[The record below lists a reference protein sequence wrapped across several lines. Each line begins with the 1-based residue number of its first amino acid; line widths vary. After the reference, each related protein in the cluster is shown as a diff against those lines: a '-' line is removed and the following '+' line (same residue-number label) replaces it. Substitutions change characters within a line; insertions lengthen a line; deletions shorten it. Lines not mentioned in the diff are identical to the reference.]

1 MLFDKI
7 LYINLSR
14 RPDRNEHISKSLD
27 YLNLFSNSE
36 RVDAVDGKE
45 LIKEDISTNLIT
57 EEGINDAYNQEQV
70 VYEPL
75 TEGGIGCALSHM
87 KIYKKIIDE
96 NIDRCLIL
104 EDDTSF
110 DIDFLKKLE
119 EVEDKIPKEFDML
132 FLGYH
137 ISYVKKDINKY
148 YFIPDRVY
156 GLFGYIVSKE
166 GAKKLLELFPI
177 SLQIDTEISNNM
189 SKFNAYC
196 LGPEYH
202 VTYSDRSSTTT
213 KFGTDIQIRE
223 GFGGILM
230 QNIVFFISM
239 VLLFL
244 SIFFISIK
252 IF

>member
-1 MLFDKI
+1 
-7 LYINLSR
+7 
-14 RPDRNEHISKSLD
+14 
-27 YLNLFSNSE
+27 
-36 RVDAVDGKE
+36 
-45 LIKEDISTNLIT
+45 
-57 EEGINDAYNQEQV
+57 
-70 VYEPL
+70 
-75 TEGGIGCALSHM
+75 
-87 KIYKKIIDE
+87 
-96 NIDRCLIL
+96 
-104 EDDTSF
+104 
-110 DIDFLKKLE
+110 
-119 EVEDKIPKEFDML
+119 
-132 FLGYH
+132 
-137 ISYVKKDINKY
+137 
-148 YFIPDRVY
+148 
-156 GLFGYIVSKE
+156 
-166 GAKKLLELFPI
+166 
-177 SLQIDTEISNNM
+177 M

>member
-87 KIYKKIIDE
+87 KIYKKIIPL
-96 NIDRCLIL
+96 NITFCEDLI
-104 EDDTSF
+104 
-110 DIDFLKKLE
+110 
-119 EVEDKIPKEFDML
+119 
-132 FLGYH
+132 
-137 ISYVKKDINKY
+137 
-148 YFIPDRVY
+148 
-156 GLFGYIVSKE
+156 
-166 GAKKLLELFPI
+166 
-177 SLQIDTEISNNM
+177 ISNYLN
-189 SKFNAYC
+189 
-196 LGPEYH
+196 
-202 VTYSDRSSTTT
+202 
-213 KFGTDIQIRE
+213 
-223 GFGGILM
+223 
-230 QNIVFFISM
+230 
-239 VLLFL
+239 
-244 SIFFISIK
+244 SIK
-252 IF
+252 Y